1 MTGTRV
7 AERSSA
13 SAAPTA
19 AVVAV
24 GDELLAGR
32 VRDTNSGWLAA
43 ELTRRGFAV
52 MATVT
57 APDRV
62 KAIVDALGFA
72 SARADAVV
80 VTGGLGP
87 TVDDRTFEA
96 LGRFIRSPLRSR
108 PEVVDAIAARLG
120 VSAEQVDAANR
131 RQARLPAAA
140 SVLSNRFGTAPGA
153 LVTHRRRSI
162 FVLPGVPREMMGLFG
177 EEVVPRLAG
186 RFGGLPPRRE
196 VVLRTS
202 GLPEAEV
209 ALRLAW
215 LTHELP
221 SEVAFLVG
229 RFGVDVRFPAGL
241 GGGRSAAARL
251 RRARRSLAPCIYE
264 EGERTLPEVVLERLR
279 RVRAS
284 LAVAESCSGG
294 LLGAALTAVP
304 GSSDVFWGGWM
315 TYANAA
321 KQRELGVA
329 ARLIVR
335 HGAVST
341 PVARAMASGARRNAR
356 TTWGVGITGVAGPG
370 GGTAAKP
377 VGQVVIAW
385 AGPGGLTRVGSFRF
399 PGDRDAIRATAV
411 RTALDGLRRM
421 LDGAEPPLGG
431 SG

>member
-1 MTGTRV
+1 MTGARV
-7 AERSSA
+7 AERGRA
-13 SAAPTA
+13 AAAPKA

-52 MATVT
+52 TAAVT
-57 APDRV
+57 ASDRV
-62 KAIVDALGFA
+62 KAIVDALGHA
-72 SARADAVV
+72 AARADVVV

-87 TVDDRTFEA
+87 TADDRTFEA
-96 LGRFIRSPLRSR
+96 LARFTRSPLRSR
-108 PEVVDAIAARLG
+108 PEVVATIAARLG
-120 VSAEQVDAANR
+120 VSAERVDAANR

-140 SVLSNRFGTAPGA
+140 SVLTNRFGTAPGA
-153 LVTHRRRSI
+153 LVTHRQRSI
-162 FVLPGVPREMMGLFG
+162 FLLPGVPREMKGLFA
-177 EEVVPRLAG
+177 EEVAPRLG
-186 RFGGLPPRRE
+186 ERFGALSLRRD
-196 VVLRTS
+196 VVLRTC

-251 RRARRSLAPCIYE
+251 RKARRSLAPCLYE

-279 RVRAS
+279 RARAS
-284 LAVAESCSGG
+284 LAVAESCTGG

-329 ARLIVR
+329 ARLLAS
-335 HGAVST
+335 HGAVSA

-377 VGQVVIAW
+377 VGLVVIAW
-385 AGPGGLTRVGSFRF
+385 AGPGALKRVGTFRF
-399 PGDRDAIRATAV
+399 PGDRDSIRAAAV

-421 LDGAEPPLGG
+421 LDGAEPALGG

>member
-1 MTGTRV
+1 MTGARV
-7 AERSSA
+7 AERDRA
-13 SAAPTA
+13 AAPPAA
-19 AVVAV
+19 AVVAI

-52 MATVT
+52 TAAVA

-62 KAIVDALGFA
+62 KAIVDALGYA
-72 SARADAVV
+72 AARADVVV

-96 LGRFIRSPLRSR
+96 LGRLTHSPLRPR
-108 PEVVDAIAARLG
+108 PEVVAAIAVRLG
-120 VSAEQVDAANR
+120 VCAGQLDAANR

-140 SVLSNRFGTAPGA
+140 RVLPNRFGTAPGA

-162 FVLPGVPREMMGLFG
+162 FVLPGVPREMKGLFA
-177 EEVVPRLAG
+177 EEVVPRLAE
-186 RFGGLPPRRE
+186 RFGELPVRRE

-209 ALRLAW
+209 ADRLGW

-251 RRARRSLAPCIYE
+251 RKARRALAPCLYE

-279 RVRAS
+279 RAGAS
-284 LAVAESCSGG
+284 LAVAESCTGG
-294 LLGAALTAVP
+294 LLGSALTAVP

-329 ARLIVR
+329 ERQLAR

-341 PVARAMASGARRNAR
+341 PVARAMASGARRKAR
-356 TTWGVGITGVAGPG
+356 TTWGVGITGIAGPG

-377 VGQVVIAW
+377 VGLVVIGW
-385 AGPGGLTRVGSFRF
+385 AGPGGLTRVGTFRF
-399 PGDRDAIRATAV
+399 PGDRDSIRAAAV

-421 LDGAEPPLGG
+421 LDGEEPPLGG